1 MHEKKQHVPPDAGSE
16 SQSFVGMLNFISWG
30 VSL

>member
-1 MHEKKQHVPPDAGSE
+1 MHEKETPVPPNAGSE
-16 SQSFVGMLNFISWG
+16 IQSLVGMLNFISWG

>member
-1 MHEKKQHVPPDAGSE
+1 MHEKKQLVPPNAGRE
-16 SQSFVGMLNFISWG
+16 IQSCVGMLNFISWG